1 MANSRSEFFH
11 SLRFRLV
18 ALPLL
23 MVVLLASSVTFN
35 SNRVV
40 RDAMLENIRSSVL
53 QTSQIL
59 NIAVAP
65 YASNGNL
72 AVLGAFLA
80 ELLFENKNI
89 GLTYIAVIREDGNA
103 LLQVGQVGD
112 LLPEPDLA
120 EQFAKAVDSGEVH
133 IRQPILLRNNEI
145 GFLQYGLS
153 SRVFLEAARRINTEG
168 GVLIG
173 LGLFIAAAISF
184 ALGLHLTRRINGL
197 VEAAEAVAFGDYSR
211 KVQVN
216 GSDEIALL
224 ASHFNLMARSIQ
236 LRIADISELNLGLEN
251 RVRERTEALEHSN
264 QSLQETIA
272 NLNETRDS
280 LVRSE
285 KMASLGGLVAGVSHE
300 LNTPIGNALSVA
312 SSLHEKVREFATEYS
327 TGLRRATLED
337 HLKAESWATDLI
349 VRNLAR
355 ASELVTSFKQVA
367 VDQASEQRRKFKL
380 DEVIREVIT
389 TLQPSIRKTPYR
401 IEQRDVP
408 DVLMNSYPG
417 PLGQVIANLV
427 NNAVVHAF
435 EGRPQGCITIA
446 GTLDGDGVCL
456 NFSDDGCGIEPEI
469 VNRIFDPFF
478 TTRMG
483 RGGTGL
489 GLSIVL
495 TLVETVLGGSLAI
508 TSNPGQGTSFQIR
521 LPLFPDSAEGK
532 V

>member
-173 LGLFIAAAISF
+173 LGLQ
-184 ALGLHLTRRINGL
+184 GLRT
-197 VEAAEAVAFGDYSR
+197 
-211 KVQVN
+211 
-216 GSDEIALL
+216 
-224 ASHFNLMARSIQ
+224 
-236 LRIADISELNLGLEN
+236 
-251 RVRERTEALEHSN
+251 RTE
-264 QSLQETIA
+264 
-272 NLNETRDS
+272 
-280 LVRSE
+280 
-285 KMASLGGLVAGVSHE
+285 
-300 LNTPIGNALSVA
+300 
-312 SSLHEKVREFATEYS
+312 
-327 TGLRRATLED
+327 
-337 HLKAESWATDLI
+337 
-349 VRNLAR
+349 
-355 ASELVTSFKQVA
+355 
-367 VDQASEQRRKFKL
+367 
-380 DEVIREVIT
+380 
-389 TLQPSIRKTPYR
+389 
-401 IEQRDVP
+401 
-408 DVLMNSYPG
+408 
-417 PLGQVIANLV
+417 
-427 NNAVVHAF
+427 
-435 EGRPQGCITIA
+435 
-446 GTLDGDGVCL
+446 
-456 NFSDDGCGIEPEI
+456 
-469 VNRIFDPFF
+469 
-478 TTRMG
+478 
-483 RGGTGL
+483 
-489 GLSIVL
+489 
-495 TLVETVLGGSLAI
+495 
-508 TSNPGQGTSFQIR
+508 
-521 LPLFPDSAEGK
+521 
-532 V
+532 